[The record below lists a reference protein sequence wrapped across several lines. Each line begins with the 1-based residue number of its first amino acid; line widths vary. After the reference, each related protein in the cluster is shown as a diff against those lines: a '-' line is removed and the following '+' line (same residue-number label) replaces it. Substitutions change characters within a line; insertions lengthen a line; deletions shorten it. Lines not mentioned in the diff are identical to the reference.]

1 MKEYVRGLLG
11 VILSIIF
18 ICLLIVFVGVSDFI
32 RAISSA
38 DIKFSIICLLAG
50 PTWLFMWSQT
60 FRETANNLN
69 IKLGRIHSFLL
80 YSSVM
85 FANNITPFAHL
96 GGEPIAAGILS
107 KSVNEDYDTS
117 FGAIST
123 ASVIHFIP
131 AIIFFCFGMILLL
144 IIDTQALAELENVVI
159 PFIIVSIIVC
169 IGVILVIKFQ
179 SKFKDKIAILISK
192 LFTYLSKL
200 PGVENYN
207 KEFARSKITG
217 YFNSFS
223 KLRDNKQVLII
234 GSIFSMIGLL
244 AKAIGLWFGLIAVGY
259 QIPILVPI
267 IAFPISGMASLL
279 PLPGGAGGI
288 EAVLVSVVG
297 ILTIVPVVEITVAVI
312 LVRTSIFWTPIILG
326 AVYTGYVSSS

>member
-1 MKEYVRGLLG
+1 MKEYARSIVG
-11 VILSIIF
+11 VILSILF
-18 ICLLIVFVGVSDFI
+18 ICLLIFFVGVSDFI

-38 DIKFSIICLLAG
+38 DIKFIVICLLAG
-50 PTWLFMWSQT
+50 PVWLFMWSQT
-60 FRETANNLN
+60 FRETAGNLN
-69 IKLGRIHSFLL
+69 INLGRIHSFLL

-85 FANNITPFAHL
+85 FANNLTPFAHL

-107 KSVNEDYDTS
+107 KSVGEDYDTS
-117 FGAIST
+117 LGAIST

-144 IIDTQALAELENVVI
+144 IIDSQALAELQSLAISFIVISVV
-159 PFIIVSIIVC
+159 VC

-179 SKFKDKIAILISK
+179 SKFKNKLSVLISK

-200 PGVENYN
+200 PRVKNYN
-207 KEFARSKITG
+207 KEFARNKITG

-223 KLRDNKQVLII
+223 KLRNNKRVLLI
-234 GSIFSMIGLL
+234 GTVFSMIGLL
-244 AKAIGLWFGLIAVGY
+244 AQAVGLWFGLIAVGY

-279 PLPGGAGGI
+279 PLPGGSGGI

-297 ILTIVPVVEITVAVI
+297 ILTTIPVVEITVAVI

-326 AVYTGYVSSS
+326 AVYTGYVTTS